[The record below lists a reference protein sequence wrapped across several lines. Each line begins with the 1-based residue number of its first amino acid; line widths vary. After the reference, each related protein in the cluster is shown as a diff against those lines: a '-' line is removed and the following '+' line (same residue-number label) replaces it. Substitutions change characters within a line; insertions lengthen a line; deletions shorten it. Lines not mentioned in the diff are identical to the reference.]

1 MKLLLDECLPW
12 RLKPLLAA
20 SGHECQT
27 AREAGLS
34 GKENGELLDLA
45 ENVFDVLVTI
55 DKNIRHQQNVAGRK
69 IAVLIIRSASNDL
82 GDIQPHVP
90 EALAALRSLR
100 PGQVVEVGGV
110 P

>member
-1 MKLLLDECLPW
+1 MRLLLDECLPW

-20 SGHECQT
+20 GGHDCQT
-27 AREAGLS
+27 VGEAGFS

-55 DKNIRHQQNVAGRK
+55 DRNIRYQQNLEGRK
-69 IAVLIIRSASNDL
+69 IAVLIIRTASNDL

-90 EALAALRSLR
+90 EALAALPSLQ
-100 PGQVVEVGGV
+100 PGQVVEVGRAS
-110 P
+110 